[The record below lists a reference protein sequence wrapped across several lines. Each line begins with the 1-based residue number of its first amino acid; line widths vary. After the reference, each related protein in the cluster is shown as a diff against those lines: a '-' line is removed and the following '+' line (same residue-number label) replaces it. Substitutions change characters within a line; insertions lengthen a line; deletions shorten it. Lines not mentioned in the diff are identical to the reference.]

1 MALFNRI
8 RQYNLVDTKTNEVK
22 GTAHLTA
29 AEAKHQN
36 NTVIKDSNGGRAWV
50 QNEWDHDPADDAV
63 AEFLS
68 NL

>member
-8 RQYNLVDTKTNEVK
+8 RQYNLIDTKTKEVK
-22 GTAHLTA
+22 GTAYLDEV
-29 AEAKHQN
+29 EAQCQN
-36 NTVIKDSNGGRAWV
+36 NAVVKDSNGGRAWV